1 MVSLVKVIDKI
12 IQIISPQ
19 WFQVLTKMK
28 VKQTKEP
35 PEIRWLLR
43 PIFGVELTILHL
55 AEPNGSFKLLF
66 RALNLE

>member
-1 MVSLVKVIDKI
+1 
-12 IQIISPQ
+12 
-19 WFQVLTKMK
+19 MK